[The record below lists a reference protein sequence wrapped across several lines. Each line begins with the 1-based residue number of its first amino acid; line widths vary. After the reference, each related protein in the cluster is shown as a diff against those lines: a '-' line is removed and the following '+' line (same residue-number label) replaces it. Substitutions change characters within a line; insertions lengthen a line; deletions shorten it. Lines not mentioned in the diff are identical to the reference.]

1 MAPTTILV
9 VEDDDDFRSLV
20 SETLRED
27 GYVVTTAR
35 GGNEALEF
43 LRTKKAP
50 SLILLDFHL
59 PEMTGAEFL
68 AIRRNQPAL
77 ADVPVVLMTGDVRTL
92 DDDACHGADALI
104 KKPMSRE
111 VLVATLRALVPMR

>member
-1 MAPTTILV
+1 MATTILV

-27 GYVVTTAR
+27 GYEVATAR
-35 GGNEALEF
+35 GGNEALEW
-43 LRTKKAP
+43 LRTKTAP

-59 PEMTGAEFL
+59 PEMTGAQFL
-68 AIRRNQPAL
+68 EIRRNEPAL
-77 ADVPVVLMTGDVRTL
+77 AEVPVVLMTGDVRTL
-92 DDDACHGADALI
+92 DDPACHGADALI

-111 VLVATLRALVPMR
+111 VLVATLRALVPMQ